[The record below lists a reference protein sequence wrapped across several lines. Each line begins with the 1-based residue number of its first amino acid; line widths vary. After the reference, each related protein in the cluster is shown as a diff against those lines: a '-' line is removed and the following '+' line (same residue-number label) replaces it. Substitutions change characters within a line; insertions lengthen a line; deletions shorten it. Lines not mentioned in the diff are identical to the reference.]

1 MVRRLRGCARLPPLE
16 NVAGA
21 GNVVMELLEALSQ
34 QAAFINAEVIPWV
47 LRLVMFGLGLSLTAA
62 DFKRVIVFPK
72 AATIGLVAQLI
83 GLPVAAFVLATLFN
97 APPAIAVGL
106 VILAACPS
114 GVTANAYSFAAR
126 ADVPLCVTLSAI
138 TSIVTVFTI
147 PFLINL
153 ALSVFA
159 TEGQLDALPVGN
171 MLGNLMSITLL
182 PLVLGM
188 LVRYRFA
195 GAAEKAVEPIRKA
208 ILWLMIA
215 VLLLGVISSYRDL
228 LEYWAVA
235 GVLVIVMN
243 LLTMGLGYGAAKAF
257 KLPQPQVVTITFEV
271 GVQNLALAFAITFN
285 ILQRPDLAIA
295 GLIYAVVMP
304 ATALAFV
311 SIARRLLAADERAS
325 AAADASA

>member
-1 MVRRLRGCARLPPLE
+1 
-16 NVAGA
+16 
-21 GNVVMELLEALSQ
+21 MELLEALSE
-34 QAAFINAEVIPWV
+34 QAGFINAEVIPWV
-47 LRLVMFGLGLSLTAA
+47 LRLVMMGLGLSLTAA

-83 GLPVAAFVLATLFN
+83 GLPVAAFVLAMLFN

-138 TSIVTVFTI
+138 TSVVTVFTI

-182 PLVLGM
+182 PLLLGM
-188 LVRYRFA
+188 LIRYRFA
-195 GAAEKAVEPIRKA
+195 DAAEKAVEPIRKG
-208 ILWLMIA
+208 ILWLMII

-235 GVLVIVMN
+235 GRPRDRHEPADD
-243 LLTMGLGYGAAKAF
+243 GA
-257 KLPQPQVVTITFEV
+257 
-271 GVQNLALAFAITFN
+271 
-285 ILQRPDLAIA
+285 
-295 GLIYAVVMP
+295 
-304 ATALAFV
+304 
-311 SIARRLLAADERAS
+311 RLWGGKGIQ
-325 AAADASA
+325 AAAATGCDDNVRSRRAEPRAFFRDHVQHPAASRPRDCRAHLRGRHAGDGAGVRLDRAATSGR